1 MTTAPIKPNTFIEE
15 FEIDRMSEHDLL
27 EVVEI
32 EEQSGL
38 SRWGWAAYHAELH
51 AVDRNLLLVIRPL
64 RRPNSGE
71 HVVGYIVARETA
83 GELHINNVAI
93 RHEYRKR
100 GLGAWLL
107 GRVIEN
113 GQNLEVSVAYL
124 EVRASNEGARA
135 LYEKSGFRVIARR
148 PNYYTD
154 PPEDALVMSLS
165 LT

>member
-1 MTTAPIKPNTFIEE
+1 MTTAPIKTDTNIEE

-38 SRWGWAAYHAELH
+38 SRWGWAAYHAELQ

-64 RRPNSGE
+64 RRPISGQ
-71 HVVGYIVARETA
+71 HIIGYIVAREMA

-93 RHEYRKR
+93 RSEYRKK

-107 GRVIEN
+107 TRVIEN
-113 GQNLEVSVAYL
+113 ARILGVSIAYL
-124 EVRASNEGARA
+124 EVRAGNEIARA
-135 LYEKSGFRVIARR
+135 LYEKSGFSVIARR
-148 PNYYTD
+148 PNYYTE
-154 PPEDALVMSLS
+154 PSEDALVMSLS